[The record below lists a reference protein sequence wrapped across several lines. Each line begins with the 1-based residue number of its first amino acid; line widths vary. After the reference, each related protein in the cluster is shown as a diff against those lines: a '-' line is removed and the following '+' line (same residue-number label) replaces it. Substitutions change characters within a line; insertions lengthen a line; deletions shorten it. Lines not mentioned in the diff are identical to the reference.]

1 MGQSSDGQPA
11 PLNADKLA
19 KKQLGFNR
27 SAAAGNFALNNPNQ
41 TDQFGN
47 QVTYSQTGKDKNG
60 NPIYG
65 VQQSL
70 GETGQGFASGLE
82 GLGKQYFQGAAG
94 LLNSGGQNTSQGA
107 FDQAYQYASANLE
120 PRFQRQEDQ
129 ARTRLANQGFDQSS
143 EAYRNAT
150 NDLALQQNEARNNL
164 VTNLQGQMFNQGMQ
178 NRQQQVG
185 ELQGLTAPGLQFG
198 MGTTGVN
205 TAGVNGVSMPT
216 IDYAGLASQQYG
228 QQMNAY
234 QQEQNRKNAMMGGLA
249 SMGGTIAGAVLG
261 GPIGAS
267 IGGRAAGS
275 TAAMPSRIY

>member
-1 MGQSSDGQPA
+1 MGQSEDKQPA
-11 PLNADKLA
+11 PLDADKLA
-19 KKQLGFNR
+19 TKQVGFNQ
-27 SAAAGNFALNNPNQ
+27 AAAQGNFALNNPNQ

-47 QVTYSQTGKDKNG
+47 QVTYSQTGKDASG

-65 VQQSL
+65 VKQTL
-70 GETGQGFASGLE
+70 GETGKGFASGLE
-82 GLGKQYFQGAAG
+82 GLGQQYFSGAQG
-94 LLNSGGQNTSQGA
+94 LLNSSGQNTSQGA

-198 MGTTGVN
+198 AGTTGVN

-228 QQMNAY
+228 QEMNAY

-249 SMGGTIAGAVLG
+249 SMGGTIAGAALR

-267 IGGRAAGS
+267 IGRRAAGS
-275 TAAMPSRIY
+275 TAAIPSRIY